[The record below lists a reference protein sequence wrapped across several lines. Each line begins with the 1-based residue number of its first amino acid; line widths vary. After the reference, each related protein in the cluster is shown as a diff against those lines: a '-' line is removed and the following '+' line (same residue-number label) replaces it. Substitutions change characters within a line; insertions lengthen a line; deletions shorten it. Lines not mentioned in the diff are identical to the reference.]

1 MRIAALIG
9 AVLVSVAF
17 SQMDT
22 KPIVVRHN
30 YVSSELSIELDGVC
44 RVTDDSV
51 RCWKPDQA
59 PHPVLEKRM
68 DAYFQYKNR
77 LPITFGKK
85 TRYAVF
91 RVSGTPWHFL
101 SDDWSFQLNDWSFKP
116 YGHDDLYA
124 ARIVADPS
132 AVSGEVRT
140 NLPDDSEETVLELKS
155 GASVKFQNGTLRF
168 VRYESTKLDVGLYGI
183 EAGPRWLIRCSYEGG
198 TMVGA
203 QIMAVD
209 KDGVEIRTLDLK
221 GKPVVVDPQL
231 LNEFWGPSSGNRTAA
246 RPQFMEARISQYGEN
261 RVSSPMRPGDQVF
274 ATNIDPSVIGGLRFQ
289 HRSSQP
295 LTITDIPL
303 DPK

>member
-1 MRIAALIG
+1 MRVTALIG
-9 AVLVSVAF
+9 VGLAAMAF

-30 YVSSELSIELDGVC
+30 YVNSELSIELDGVC
-44 RVTDDSV
+44 RVTDESV
-51 RCWKPDQA
+51 SCWKPDQT

-68 DAYFQYKNR
+68 DAYFQHKNR

-101 SDDWSFQLNDWSFKP
+101 SDDWSFQLNSWSFKP
-116 YGHDDLYA
+116 YGHDDLFA
-124 ARIVADPS
+124 ARIVADAS
-132 AVSGEVRT
+132 AISGEVRT
-140 NLPDDSEETVLELKS
+140 SLPDDSEETILELKP

-183 EAGPRWLIRCSYEGG
+183 EAGPRWLIRCTFEGG
-198 TMVGA
+198 TMAGA
-203 QIMAVD
+203 QVKAVD

-231 LNEFWGPSSGNRTAA
+231 LNEFWRPPSENRTAA
-246 RPQFMEARISQYGEN
+246 KPQFMEARISQFGEN
-261 RVSSPMRPGDQVF
+261 GVSYPMRLGDQVF

-289 HRSSQP
+289 NRRSQP
-295 LTITDIPL
+295 LTISDIPL
-303 DPK
+303 DPR

>member
-22 KPIVVRHN
+22 KPIVVRQN

-44 RVTDDSV
+44 RVTDDTIN
-51 RCWKPDQA
+51 CWKPDQT

-68 DAYFQYKNR
+68 DAYFQHKSR
-77 LPITFGKK
+77 FPITFNKK

-91 RVSGTPWHFL
+91 RVSGTSRVFPPVEA
-101 SDDWSFQLNDWSFKP
+101 SFQLNDGSFRP

-183 EAGPRWLIRCSYEGG
+183 EAGPRWLIRCTYEGG
-198 TMVGA
+198 TMGGA
-203 QIMAVD
+203 QVMAVD

-231 LNEFWGPSSGNRTAA
+231 LNEFWRPPSENRTAA
-246 RPQFMEARISQYGEN
+246 KPQFMEARISQFGDNGVIY
-261 RVSSPMRPGDQVF
+261 PIRPGDQVF

-289 HRSSQP
+289 HRRSQP
-295 LTITDIPL
+295 LTITEIPL